1 MQRRLEPIEVESMG
15 IANEGETGRL
25 VSEIN
30 VTPMV
35 DVMVVLLIIFMVIAP
50 MLQPRIRVAVRKAKN
65 PDPDM
70 RIDQETSLVLAAP
83 EQGQFYLNRELVAPE
98 RIQDRISAFLKDTP
112 PESRVVF
119 VKSGI
124 TVRYGTVVS
133 LISAIRSAGC
143 DRIALVSEKQADRAQ
158 VRRE

>member
-1 MQRRLEPIEVESMG
+1 MGTTSESERG
-15 IANEGETGRL
+15 KV

-35 DVMVVLLIIFMVIAP
+35 DVMLVLLIIFMVIAP
-50 MLQPRIRVAVRKAKN
+50 MLQPRIRVAVPKGKN

-83 EQGQFYLNRELVAPE
+83 EEGKFYLNREQVTPDG
-98 RIQDRISAFLKDTP
+98 IQDRISTLFKDKP
-112 PESRVVF
+112 PENRVVF
-119 VKSGI
+119 IKSGS

-143 DRIALVSEKQADRAQ
+143 DRIGLVSEKEIDREQ
-158 VRRE
+158 DMRRERR